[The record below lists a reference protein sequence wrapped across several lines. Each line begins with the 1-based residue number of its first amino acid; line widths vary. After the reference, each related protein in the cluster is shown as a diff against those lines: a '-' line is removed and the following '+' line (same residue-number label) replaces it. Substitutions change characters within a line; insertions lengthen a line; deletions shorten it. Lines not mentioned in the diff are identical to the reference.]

1 MIRHLL
7 RVLGPGLRC
16 AGEGLD
22 VPRRYSVP
30 EAVVELGRLRALRLG
45 RRRLISPGR
54 GVISGVTERGSPSV
68 PAGHGRSLRR
78 MKVFTVVGNRPQ
90 FIKAAPLSAALREAG
105 IDEVVLHTGQHWFH
119 TLSQVFFDQLSVPEP
134 RYRLELKTSDVEK
147 MRPFVAERIRE
158 EQPDIVLV
166 YGDTNSTL
174 AGARASGDASIPL
187 AHVEAGLRSCDLAM
201 PEEHNRIETD
211 RLAWLLFCPDDRS
224 RQTLRQEGVLG
235 RIYVVGDV
243 MADASRLFTPVARTA
258 FPVPYEPGSYVV
270 VTIHRQAN
278 VEPPRLGAIVDG
290 LNALDELTV
299 FPVHPRT
306 RERLEVGGLA
316 LAEHVRLIEPLS
328 YLELASLASQARV
341 IVTDS
346 GGLQKEAYWYG
357 VPCVT
362 VRPSTEWVDTV
373 AVGANVLVDAD
384 AAAIAQAVTTAA
396 IPPSLPVLYGD
407 GHASE
412 RIAQVLAATIPS
424 R

>member
-1 MIRHLL
+1 
-7 RVLGPGLRC
+7 V
-16 AGEGLD
+16 
-22 VPRRYSVP
+22 
-30 EAVVELGRLRALRLG
+30 
-45 RRRLISPGR
+45 
-54 GVISGVTERGSPSV
+54 
-68 PAGHGRSLRR
+68 
-78 MKVFTVVGNRPQ
+78 KVFTVVGNRPQ
-90 FIKAAPLSAALREAG
+90 FIKAAPLSSALREAG
-105 IDEVVLHTGQHWFH
+105 VDEVVLHTGQHWYH
-119 TLSQVFFDQLSVPEP
+119 VMSQVFFEQLGLAEP
-134 RYRLELKTSDVEK
+134 RYRLDLHTADVAA
-147 MRPFVAERIRE
+147 MQPAIAERIVAE
-158 EQPDIVLV
+158 SPDLVLV

-174 AGARASGDASIPL
+174 AGARAAADASVPL
-187 AHVEAGLRSCDLAM
+187 AHVEAGLRSGDLSM

-224 RQTLRQEGVLG
+224 RRTLQEESVLG

-243 MADASRLFTPVARTA
+243 MADASRLFGPIARAA
-258 FPVPYEPGSYVV
+258 FPIPHEPRSYVV
-270 VTIHRQAN
+270 VTVHRQAN
-278 VEPPRLGAIVDG
+278 VEQPRLGRIVGG
-290 LNALDELTV
+290 LNRIDEMVV

-306 RERLEVGGLA
+306 RARIEEEGLTLGG
-316 LAEHVRLIEPLS
+316 HVRLIEPLS

-384 AAAIAQAVTTAA
+384 PILLAEAVANATM
-396 IPPSLPVLYGD
+396 PPNRPVLYGD

-412 RIAQVLAATIPS
+412 RIAQVLVATIPS